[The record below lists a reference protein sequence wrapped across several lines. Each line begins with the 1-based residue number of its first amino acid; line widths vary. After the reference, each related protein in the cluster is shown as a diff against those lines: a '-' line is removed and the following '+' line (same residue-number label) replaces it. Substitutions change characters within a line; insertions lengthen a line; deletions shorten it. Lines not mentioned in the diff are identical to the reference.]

1 MHPSFILLAML
12 GTQELLIILLII
24 LILFGSSKLPQLA
37 RGLGEAIKEFR
48 KASRDEGGDS
58 EGKES

>member
-1 MHPSFILLAML
+1 ML

-48 KASRDEGGDS
+48 KASKDEGGDS
-58 EGKES
+58 EGKEG